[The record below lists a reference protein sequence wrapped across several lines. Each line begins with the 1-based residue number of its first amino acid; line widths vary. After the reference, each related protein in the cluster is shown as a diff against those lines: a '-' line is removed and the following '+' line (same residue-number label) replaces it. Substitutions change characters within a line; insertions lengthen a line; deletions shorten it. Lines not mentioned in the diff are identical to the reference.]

1 MEDQTDDLEFV
12 VWRKGS
18 VEPLGSPTKKG
29 LPLKEGKS
37 YLLKSVVTNEYQRR
51 FSIAINQATEIRE
64 IEDLEL

>member
-51 FSIAINQATEIRE
+51 FSIAINRATEIRE